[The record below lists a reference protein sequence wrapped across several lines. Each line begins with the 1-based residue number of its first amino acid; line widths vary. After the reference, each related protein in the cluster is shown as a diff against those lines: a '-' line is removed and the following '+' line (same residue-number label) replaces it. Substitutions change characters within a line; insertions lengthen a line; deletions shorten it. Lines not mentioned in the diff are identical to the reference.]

1 MRVSEI
7 IGKTLDWT
15 GSLNLSAKS
24 EPDAVPTDSAEYANT
39 PHEVEQPIATII
51 AQGDDV
57 NRPKHPSDIRTNA
70 PSMYPNFQAKD

>member
-15 GSLNLSAKS
+15 GSLNLSPTQ
-24 EPDAVPTDSAEYANT
+24 EPDVASSKSAEYANV

-57 NRPKHPSDIRTNA
+57 NKPKHPSDIRTNA
-70 PSMYPNFQAKD
+70 PSMYPDFQAKE